1 LLNAV
6 HAKYGGLTDRF
17 TKSKAVWKEIA
28 SEMQEEMAGITDSQ
42 CDQKWR
48 NLKKWKKYV
57 HGQKKTGRGKK
68 RKPEFLYE
76 IADILQ
82 ISHTINPHVL
92 RRWLLTR
99 HFKGHSLLVC
109 HQRIHQ

>member
-48 NLKKWKKYV
+48 NLKNGKSMYM
-57 HGQKKTGRGKK
+57 GR
-68 RKPEFLYE
+68 
-76 IADILQ
+76 
-82 ISHTINPHVL
+82 
-92 RRWLLTR
+92 RRPDVVRSKSRNFCTKSR
-99 HFKGHSLLVC
+99 TFYKSAT
-109 HQRIHQ
+109 Q